1 MAVYKASNS
10 GLLTRREYTSFLA
23 GNDMFVPFAPSGAY
37 DSIATFTLTSTSTGV
52 TFTSIPSTYTH
63 LQLRTVSIN
72 STSGNRLIQVGS
84 SGSVDTGAN
93 YGIHELYGSGTSAT
107 AGSIL
112 SASNIQIFYAPPDA
126 SAPAASVTDILDYTN
141 TNKITVTR
149 TLGGADLNGSG
160 RITFASGFW
169 NNTAAVNTLKVFP
182 ASGNFEAGSR
192 FALYGIKGV

>member
-1 MAVYKASNS
+1 MPVLGIVASQISGHLTPPAV
-10 GLLTRREYTSFLA
+10 L
-23 GNDMFVPFAPSGAY
+23 AY

-84 SGSVDTGAN
+84 GSVDTGAN
-93 YGIHELYGSGTSAT
+93 YGIHELYGSGSSAT

-126 SAPAASVTDILDYTN
+126 SAAAASVTDILDYRN
-141 TNKITVTR
+141 TNKITVTK
-149 TLGGADLNGSG
+149 TLGGVDLNGSG
-160 RITFASGFW
+160 RITFGSGFW
-169 NNTAAVNTLKVFP
+169 NNTAAIDTLKVFP

-192 FALYGIKGV
+192 FALYGIKGA